1 MVIGKLDLREWR
13 WGKEKLRPPHRIIL
27 SLVAYPIY
35 IIGRLIVAFA
45 VLISDLSLSSA
56 IKTYHDIM

>member
-1 MVIGKLDLREWR
+1 MNIGKLDLREWK
-13 WGKEKLRPPHRIIL
+13 WGSHKLRPPHRIIL

-35 IIGRLIVAFA
+35 ITGRLIVSLA

>member
-1 MVIGKLDLREWR
+1 MVIGKLDFKQWK

-27 SLVAYPIY
+27 SLLAYPIY
-35 IIGRLIVAFA
+35 ITGRLLVAFA

-56 IKTYHDIM
+56 LDTWRDIR